1 MPPGTEDARN
11 KQPPEGWRPTRARL
25 SREEEADRAL
35 NHTQFRP
42 GTKWGLLIL
51 FVGIVFCV
59 PVAQCLVELY
69 GGSGKSNTFELLGS
83 LAPNFERGGSWLRF
97 WEIFPSAQTIKST
110 EKKLDDSSVL
120 SRWALPLVQSG
131 LTGWGRTGNKEVYA
145 GTASWLFYRPDVEY
159 VTGPPFLDPARLEQR
174 RRDPGTQPDP
184 IQAIIQFKSELT
196 LRDVDL
202 LVLPIPVKPC
212 VEGDRLSSLVP
223 ATEILQNPSF
233 TEFKRRL
240 QEAGIRVLDLGPHFI
255 RVKQERGNVPIYLET
270 DTHWRPEIMELAA
283 REVASVLGTL
293 PSTKQL
299 SLQSNQQPVTNLGD
313 ILTLLKLPPTQTIY
327 RPETVSISTISSGY
341 SLWHSDRGADV
352 LVLGDSFCNIYSL
365 EQMGWGESAG
375 FVEHLSK
382 ALGGRPIDC
391 ILRNSD
397 GAFATREILSH
408 ELSRGNDRLSGKKI
422 VIWEFAAR
430 ELAFGNWKS
439 IEMELRKPAP
449 SRFLTLKSGEDLM
462 VTGVVQ
468 EMSEVPLP
476 GSIPYKD
483 HIAAIELSELSSSV
497 SLLADS
503 THAVV
508 YLWGMRDN
516 VWTRAARLRSGDRVK
531 LHLFSWDDYSAQ
543 YEKFNRSELED
554 PTLQLQDPTWGELI
568 Q

>member
-1 MPPGTEDARN
+1 L
-11 KQPPEGWRPTRARL
+11 L
-25 SREEEADRAL
+25 S
-35 NHTQFRP
+35 
-42 GTKWGLLIL
+42 
-51 FVGIVFCV
+51 
-59 PVAQCLVELY
+59 
-69 GGSGKSNTFELLGS
+69 S
-83 LAPNFERGGSWLRF
+83 LAPNFDRAGSWLRF

-120 SRWALPLVQSG
+120 SHWALPWVQSG
-131 LTGWGRTGNKEVYA
+131 LTGLGRTGNKEVYA
-145 GTASWLFYRPDVEY
+145 GSGGWLFYRPDVEY

-174 RRDPGTQPDP
+174 RRDPGMQPDP
-184 IQAIIQFKSELT
+184 IQAIIQFKSELAQ
-196 LRDVDL
+196 RGVDL

-212 VEGDRLSSLVP
+212 VEGDRLASSVP

-233 TEFKRRL
+233 AEFKRRL
-240 QEAGIRVLDLGPHFI
+240 QEAGIRILDLGPRFA
-255 RVKQERGNVPIYLET
+255 RVKQEQGNVPTYLET

-283 REVASVLGTL
+283 REVASVLGVL
-293 PSTKQL
+293 PSTKPL
-299 SLQSNQQPVTNLGD
+299 SLQSNEQQVTSLGD
-313 ILTLLKLPPTQTIY
+313 TFALLKLPRTQTVY
-327 RPETVSISTISSGY
+327 RPETVNINTISAGK

-408 ELSRGNDRLSGKKI
+408 DLSRGNDRLSGKKI

-439 IEMELRKPAP
+439 IEMELRTPAP
-449 SRFLTLKSGEDLM
+449 SRFLTLKSGEDLI

-468 EMSEVPLP
+468 GMSEVPLP

-483 HIAAIELSELSSSV
+483 HIAAIELSELSSSA

-508 YLWGMRDN
+508 YLWSMRDN
-516 VWTRAARLRSGDRVK
+516 VWTPAARFRSGDRVK

-543 YEKFNRSELED
+543 YEKFNRSELADTALE
-554 PTLQLQDPTWGELI
+554 LQEPTWGELI
-568 Q
+568 E

>member
-1 MPPGTEDARN
+1 
-11 KQPPEGWRPTRARL
+11 
-25 SREEEADRAL
+25 
-35 NHTQFRP
+35 
-42 GTKWGLLIL
+42 
-51 FVGIVFCV
+51 
-59 PVAQCLVELY
+59 
-69 GGSGKSNTFELLGS
+69 
-83 LAPNFERGGSWLRF
+83 
-97 WEIFPSAQTIKST
+97 
-110 EKKLDDSSVL
+110 
-120 SRWALPLVQSG
+120 
-131 LTGWGRTGNKEVYA
+131 
-145 GTASWLFYRPDVEY
+145 
-159 VTGPPFLDPARLEQR
+159 
-174 RRDPGTQPDP
+174 
-184 IQAIIQFKSELT
+184 
-196 LRDVDL
+196 
-202 LVLPIPVKPC
+202 
-212 VEGDRLSSLVP
+212 
-223 ATEILQNPSF
+223 
-233 TEFKRRL
+233 
-240 QEAGIRVLDLGPHFI
+240 
-255 RVKQERGNVPIYLET
+255 
-270 DTHWRPEIMELAA
+270 
-283 REVASVLGTL
+283 VASVLGTL

-327 RPETVSISTISSGY
+327 RPQTVSISTISSGY